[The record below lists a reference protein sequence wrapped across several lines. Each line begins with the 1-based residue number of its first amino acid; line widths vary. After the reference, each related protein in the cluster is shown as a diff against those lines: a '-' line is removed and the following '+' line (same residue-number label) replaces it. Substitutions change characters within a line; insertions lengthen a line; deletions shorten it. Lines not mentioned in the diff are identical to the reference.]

1 MTAQMIPQIIPQLVQ
16 PKPLPLVLETQ
27 GEPDPIV
34 LYNVTWEQ
42 LEQLD
47 TILADTGA
55 RFTYLD
61 GILEIMSPPSE
72 AHEEPKSTVS
82 SLVEVFLRETD
93 IRFYIQGSL
102 TQGKK
107 KDGARLEPD
116 ESYSI
121 GIKKSV
127 PDLAIE
133 VTVNSGGINK
143 LVIYARL
150 KVPEVWFWED
160 GMIEIY
166 CLREHGQYEKTS
178 QSELL
183 PDLNIELLA
192 EHSRMADQYD
202 AIQSFIKILRET
214 TSSSRPTSQIIS

>member
-1 MTAQMIPQIIPQLVQ
+1 MTAQLIP
-16 PKPLPLVLETQ
+16 PKPLPLILETAS
-27 GEPDPIV
+27 ESNPIV
-34 LYNVTWEQ
+34 LHNVTWEQ

-47 TILADTGA
+47 AILADTGA
-55 RFTYLD
+55 RLTYID
-61 GILEIMSPPSE
+61 GILEMMPPPSE

-82 SLVEVFLRETD
+82 SLVEAFLRETD

-102 TQGKK
+102 TQGQK

-116 ESYSI
+116 ECYSF
-121 GIKKSV
+121 GVKKST

-133 VTVNSGGINK
+133 VTVTSGGINK

-160 GMIEIY
+160 GTIDIY
-166 CLREHGQYEKTS
+166 CLREDGQYAKVDR
-178 QSELL
+178 SELL
-183 PDLNIELLA
+183 PNLDIDLLA

-202 AIQSFIKILRET
+202 AIQGFIKILR
-214 TSSSRPTSQIIS
+214 QG

>member
-1 MTAQMIPQIIPQLVQ
+1 MAAQTIAPI
-16 PKPLPLVLETQ
+16 KSLPLLLETQ
-27 GEPDPIV
+27 GESNPI
-34 LYNVTWEQ
+34 LLHNVTWEQ

-47 TILADTGA
+47 VILADTGA

-82 SLVEVFLRETD
+82 RLVEAFLQD
-93 IRFYIQGSL
+93 KAVRFYIQGSL

-116 ESYSI
+116 ECYSI
-121 GIKKSV
+121 GAKKAV

-133 VTVNSGGINK
+133 VTVTSGGINK

-160 GMIEIY
+160 GTIDIY
-166 CLREHGQYEKTS
+166 CLRENGQYEKTS
-178 QSELL
+178 HSELL

-202 AIQSFIKILRET
+202 AIQSFIKILRKT
-214 TSSSRPTSQIIS
+214 TSDSGPTS

>member
-1 MTAQMIPQIIPQLVQ
+1 MTAQLI
-16 PKPLPLVLETQ
+16 KPNTIPLVLDHP
-27 GEPDPIV
+27 GEPNPIV

-47 TILADTGA
+47 VILADTGA
-55 RFTYLD
+55 RLTYID

-82 SLVEVFLRETD
+82 SIVEAFLRERD
-93 IRFYIQGSL
+93 IRFYIRGSE

-107 KDGARLEPD
+107 KDGSRLEPD

-121 GIKKSV
+121 GTKKPI

-133 VTVNSGGINK
+133 VTVTSGGINK
-143 LVIYARL
+143 LAIYSRL

-160 GMIEIY
+160 GTIDIY
-166 CLREHGQYEKTS
+166 CLRENGSYEKVDR
-178 QSELL
+178 SELL
-183 PDLNIELLA
+183 PDLDIDLVA

-202 AIQSFIKILRET
+202 AIQSFIKTLRNPQ
-214 TSSSRPTSQIIS
+214 SN

>member
-1 MTAQMIPQIIPQLVQ
+1 MTAQLIP
-16 PKPLPLVLETQ
+16 PKPLPLILETA
-27 GEPDPIV
+27 GESNPIV
-34 LYNVTWEQ
+34 LHNVTWEQ

-47 TILADTGA
+47 AILADTGA
-55 RFTYLD
+55 RLTYID
-61 GILEIMSPPSE
+61 GILEIMPPPSE

-82 SLVEVFLRETD
+82 SLVEAFLRETD

-102 TQGKK
+102 TQGQK

-116 ESYSI
+116 ECYSL
-121 GIKKSV
+121 GAKKPT

-133 VTVNSGGINK
+133 VTVTSGGINK

-160 GMIEIY
+160 GTIDIY
-166 CLREHGQYEKTS
+166 CLREDGQYAKVDR
-178 QSELL
+178 SELL
-183 PDLNIELLA
+183 PNLDIDLLA

-202 AIQSFIKILRET
+202 AIQSFIKILR
-214 TSSSRPTSQIIS
+214 QG